1 MLTELFNR
9 AELVNLSGMRHQ
21 ATYRLEERNILTP
34 CNKQYNY
41 NQVIFCRTLD
51 QIRKAMGSGKMTFA
65 DGFGPRG
72 QFEIDWASHEFMY
85 FSAEGAGFVPEDP
98 SGAMEALTNEWFP
111 DLKKEV
117 VLMSSNQKEVRDFF
131 MEHFRVV
138 PKNDTTIALVL
149 LRRVRAAI
157 NEAARKQGLFSK
169 LEVAQNLSSDYA
181 LVG

>member
-72 QFEIDWASHEFMY
+72 QFEIDWATHEFMY
-85 FSAEGAGFVPEDP
+85 FSTQGAGFVPQDQTG
-98 SGAMEALTNEWFP
+98 SMESVTNEWFP
-111 DLKKEV
+111 ELDKEV
-117 VLMSSNQKEVRDFF
+117 VLMSSNQKEVREFF
-131 MEHFRVV
+131 IEHFRLV
-138 PKNDTTIALVL
+138 PKDNTTIALVL

-157 NEAARKQGLFSK
+157 DEIAKKQGVLPKVEKARNFR
-169 LEVAQNLSSDYA
+169 SDYA